1 MKTFFLRSLFQ
12 RDNASTS
19 SRLRRWPNIAH
30 EALWESWIFEE
41 GDLKAVMSL
50 SQVEGHFLVSRV
62 ID

>member
-19 SRLRRWPNIAH
+19 SRLRRWPNI

-50 SQVEGHFLVSRV
+50 SQVEGHFLESRV